1 VVRRV
6 LVDLLALG
14 AAAVVLDRV
23 GAAGKLTLFP
33 LAALALIPLAW
44 LIGEATEQAASY
56 TGAGIGGFLNASFG
70 NAPELIIALVAL
82 SDGLTDVVRASLT
95 GSVVGNLL
103 LVLGFVF
110 LVGERGTIDRT
121 SGFVSLA
128 TVLFALLLLLVPA
141 VPGFHGNPDRH
152 SLAEL
157 SLPIAIALLLVRIVV
172 NRRSL
177 RRHRRMSASV
187 APPAGAWSLRHALA
201 VLGAATVATA
211 FVTETLVGSLEEFA
225 RQAHLS
231 EFFVAIVIVALVG
244 NITEHGSAVLLAL
257 RGELRLA
264 AEIGLASAGQVAGFL
279 IPAVV
284 ILSWAI
290 DPLALSLRPIE
301 LASIGGAVFI
311 AAIALSPARTS
322 RPLGALLT
330 GAYGALVVAFYFAG
344 NR

>member
-6 LVDLLALG
+6 LVALLALG
-14 AAAVVLDRV
+14 PVAVALDRV

-44 LIGEATEQAASY
+44 LIGEATEQAANY

-82 SDGLTDVVRASLT
+82 SNGLTDVVRASLT

-103 LVLGFVF
+103 LVLGFVLF
-110 LVGERGTIDRT
+110 VGERGTVDRT
-121 SGFVSLA
+121 SAFVSVA
-128 TVLFALLLLLVPA
+128 TVAFALLLLLVPA

-157 SLPIAIALLLVRIVV
+157 SLPIAIALLVVRTVV

-177 RRHRRMSASV
+177 QRHRRMSASV
-187 APPAGAWSLRHALA
+187 APPARAWSLRHALA

-225 RQAHLS
+225 RLAHLS
-231 EFFVAIVIVALVG
+231 EFFVAIVIVALAG
-244 NITEHGSAVLLAL
+244 NITEHGSAVLLAV

-311 AAIALSPARTS
+311 AATALSPARTS
-322 RPLGALLT
+322 RQLGVLLI
-330 GAYGALVVAFYFAG
+330 GAYGAIRRRAVRNGL
-344 NR
+344 

>member
-6 LVDLLALG
+6 LVALLALG

-211 FVTETLVGSLEEFA
+211 FVTETLVGFLEEFA

-244 NITEHGSAVLLAL
+244 NITEHGSAVLAL